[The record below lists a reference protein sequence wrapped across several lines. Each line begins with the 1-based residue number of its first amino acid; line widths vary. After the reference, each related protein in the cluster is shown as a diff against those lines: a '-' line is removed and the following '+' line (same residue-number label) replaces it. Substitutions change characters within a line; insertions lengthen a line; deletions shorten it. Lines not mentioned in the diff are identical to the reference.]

1 MLENQTAVYYSST
14 FNFMKEVKKIQKK
27 SLINIILTRL
37 EEKTEELLD
46 LGVTIMFN
54 PRKLTRGMSLYR
66 DYNYP
71 IYKRI
76 NNLKNS
82 RYFIFNNG
90 NFYLSNSGRIE
101 IIKNI
106 ITKKKKVKKWD
117 GIWRAIIFDVPEK
130 KRHQRNFLRKE
141 LKWMGFRELQH
152 SIWITPYDVEKELL
166 CLLKLWCENF
176 EGDIRFLSIQSIT
189 HDADFRKIFRLSK

>member
-1 MLENQTAVYYSST
+1 MRKLQRGDFIKTILNLIEN
-14 FNFMKEVKKIQKK
+14 
-27 SLINIILTRL
+27 
-37 EEKTEELLD
+37 KTEELFD
-46 LGVTIMFN
+46 LGLTIIFN

-82 RYFIFNNG
+82 RYFTFSDG
-90 NFYLSNSGRIE
+90 NFYLSNAGRVE

-106 ITKKKKVKKWD
+106 IKKKKEMKNWD

-130 KRHQRNFLRKE
+130 KRYKRNFLRRE
-141 LKWMGFRELQH
+141 LKLMGFKELQH
-152 SIWITPYDVEKELL
+152 SVWITPYDVEKELL
-166 CLLKLWCENF
+166 CLLKLWHEDF
-176 EGDIRFLSIQSIT
+176 KGDIRFLSIHKINQDS
-189 HDADFRKIFRLSK
+189 DFRKTFCLEK